1 MLQIAEAIIIARQV
15 TEALSGKRIERV
27 VANHSPRQFAWFY
40 DNSEAY
46 DSALSGSDLL
56 SPPPR
61 RFEPDLAPC
70 WVPCFRSSVQRSP
83 ASKARSSIWRVPLR
97 PTECPCW

>member
-1 MLQIAEAIIIARQV
+1 MLEIAEAIVIARQV
-15 TEALSGKRIERV
+15 TETLSGKRIERV

-61 RFEPDLAPC
+61 RFEPDLAGFP
-70 WVPCFRSSVQRSP
+70 VSGQVFKGRRHRKLDRLSGMFR
-83 ASKARSSIWRVPLR
+83 
-97 PTECPCW
+97 